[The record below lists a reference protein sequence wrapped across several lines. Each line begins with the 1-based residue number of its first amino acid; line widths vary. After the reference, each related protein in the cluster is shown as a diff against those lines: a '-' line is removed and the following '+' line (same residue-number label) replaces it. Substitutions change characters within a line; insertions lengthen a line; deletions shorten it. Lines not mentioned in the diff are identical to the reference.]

1 MRKKTSRRKTAAST
15 VPAPA
20 LLSTQVIKA
29 LANDNRLVI
38 LRWLKEPRSHF
49 PPQVAG
55 DLVDDGVCGLFIAQ
69 KLGVG
74 QPTASEH
81 LRVLVHAQ
89 LIRAKRIKQWTFYKR
104 DEQRIAQVKKDFG
117 RSW

>member
-1 MRKKTSRRKTAAST
+1 MACAAFLSRRSWAS
-15 VPAPA
+15 
-20 LLSTQVIKA
+20 
-29 LANDNRLVI
+29 
-38 LRWLKEPRSHF
+38 
-49 PPQVAG
+49 
-55 DLVDDGVCGLFIAQ
+55 
-69 KLGVG
+69 G